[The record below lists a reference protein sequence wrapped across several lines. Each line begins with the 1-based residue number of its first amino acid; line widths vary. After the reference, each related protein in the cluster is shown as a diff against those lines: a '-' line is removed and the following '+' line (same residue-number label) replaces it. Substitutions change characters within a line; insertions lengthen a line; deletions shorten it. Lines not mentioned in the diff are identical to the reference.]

1 MSQYKELIRQFDKI
15 RSYVRDFYIY
25 GFKTREDFR
34 EKSGRTYDNQRRRME
49 SWFGD
54 YIRFDQSGHKKSVFL
69 TLDSGRMAVNPLYQA
84 WKSKTFT
91 DNDITLRFLLS
102 DLLADGQPQ
111 SLEQIADG
119 LQERYRCLWDTQTIR
134 RKLSLWEK
142 EGFITKEKQGKQYLY
157 RKALPLARTR
167 PSLFPALTMAVSFFQ
182 GIAPFGFVG
191 STILDFWNETNT
203 YFRFRSDYL
212 IHTLEDEILLPI
224 LGAIE
229 GKQKI
234 LLTVKSTKTRRTDT
248 LTVSPLKILTST
260 HTGRR
265 YVCVRQERPCRLT
278 SIRLDSVQNVQVL
291 QTDED
296 WDTHMEDLQ
305 AALPYMWGVSF
316 GGAGKQEPER
326 VSMEIELDEI
336 EEEFILTR
344 LSREGRGGALKRLEP
359 GVYEYS
365 RLCLDSTEL
374 LPWVKSFT
382 GRIRSFHCTNAAV
395 EKRFWDDMEMTENY
409 YLQTGEIANHEQN

>member
-1 MSQYKELIRQFDKI
+1 M
-15 RSYVRDFYIY
+15 
-25 GFKTREDFR
+25 
-34 EKSGRTYDNQRRRME
+34 
-49 SWFGD
+49 
-54 YIRFDQSGHKKSVFL
+54 
-69 TLDSGRMAVNPLYQA
+69 
-84 WKSKTFT
+84 
-91 DNDITLRFLLS
+91 
-102 DLLADGQPQ
+102 
-111 SLEQIADG
+111 
-119 LQERYRCLWDTQTIR
+119 
-134 RKLSLWEK
+134 
-142 EGFITKEKQGKQYLY
+142 
-157 RKALPLARTR
+157 
-167 PSLFPALTMAVSFFQ
+167 
-182 GIAPFGFVG
+182 
-191 STILDFWNETNT
+191 
-203 YFRFRSDYL
+203 
-212 IHTLEDEILLPI
+212 
-224 LGAIE
+224 
-229 GKQKI
+229 
-234 LLTVKSTKTRRTDT
+234 KSTKTRRTDT
-248 LTVSPLKILTST
+248 LTVSPLRILTST

-395 EKRFWDDMEMTENY
+395 EKRFWDDMEMMENY